1 MYLENTVSQQYFA
14 LFKYLGQ
21 ISSILNPNQFTSKKL
36 VISLPGAFFGTFL
49 LNGLPGAFFG
59 TFNNQLCTD

>member
-1 MYLENTVSQQYFA
+1 MFLDFYSNM
-14 LFKYLGQ
+14 
-21 ISSILNPNQFTSKKL
+21 IILSLQLLINILLSNPKWFTFKKL

-59 TFNNQLCTD
+59 TFNN